1 MAVSGISWTICLP
14 VFLFA
19 VVFIQAMKYLGV
31 PEEE

>member
-1 MAVSGISWTICLP
+1 MKGPLLRKVGGY
-14 VFLFA
+14 VFA